1 MDHRIRENFKRSW
14 CAQCRYD
21 GLQEFIFGTVF
32 ADNEREALRAIEVAL
47 REVFPSLPQSIIVI
61 PGAVFFIPR
70 EDS

>member
-32 ADNEREALRAIEVAL
+32 ADNEHFDHYGMITWGMLRRLDAALEELTNARH
-47 REVFPSLPQSIIVI
+47 S
-61 PGAVFFIPR
+61 
-70 EDS
+70 